1 MIVCEATLGVMKGAL
16 NKMYYYY
23 YYSKTKPHGI
33 RRDSVR
39 FPCGF
44 ALLPRHSRAS

>member
-23 YYSKTKPHGI
+23 YFKKKLKG
-33 RRDSVR
+33 RRRRRSR
-39 FPCGF
+39 NACL
-44 ALLPRHSRAS
+44 AELLVCTHRS

>member
-23 YYSKTKPHGI
+23 YYYLRENSLTI
-33 RRDSVR
+33 
-39 FPCGF
+39 CNY
-44 ALLPRHSRAS
+44 

>member
-23 YYSKTKPHGI
+23 YLLLYHYHSNHYLAFYAVL
-33 RRDSVR
+33 RR
-39 FPCGF
+39 
-44 ALLPRHSRAS
+44 